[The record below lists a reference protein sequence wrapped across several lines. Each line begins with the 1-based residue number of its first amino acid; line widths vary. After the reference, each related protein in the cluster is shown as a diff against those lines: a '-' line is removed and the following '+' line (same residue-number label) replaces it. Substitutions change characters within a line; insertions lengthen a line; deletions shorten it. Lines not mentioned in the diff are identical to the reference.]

1 MTKKN
6 NRKSDLKESTRQTPY
21 DVRVEGT
28 LASARTPKVKTVRKA
43 TPAETKANNEASVR
57 FAKAA
62 AELRHLLPLF
72 DAELEEMNRGKRG
85 RPFEFCDSMIFWIL
99 TLMTLNGSTFREAAG
114 YAEGRFAEHS
124 RASPSYSRLFERVRD
139 MLTKAMEASDGIL
152 ASGSITDGSGRV
164 RRLGIDSSGF
174 SLSDSPLWREVK
186 WGTGNDHKGWL
197 KLHALSDVDSGEIV
211 AYAITTDKVGDAPL
225 LEVLLAKAVGSG
237 CKVSELYADGAY
249 SSVRNFQFVCGKLH
263 TKFVTS
269 FKKNTRPAN
278 NGSVDRGE
286 ATRLWCSL
294 PYEEWVVVSGY
305 GTRWKCE
312 CTFSDIKRMFG
323 EECVAKTVDG
333 AVRRLMCKV
342 IVHNGYK
349 ALRYGIL
356 TENAQACA

>member
-1 MTKKN
+1 M
-6 NRKSDLKESTRQTPY
+6 
-21 DVRVEGT
+21 
-28 LASARTPKVKTVRKA
+28 
-43 TPAETKANNEASVR
+43 
-57 FAKAA
+57 
-62 AELRHLLPLF
+62 
-72 DAELEEMNRGKRG
+72 
-85 RPFEFCDSMIFWIL
+85 
-99 TLMTLNGSTFREAAG
+99 
-114 YAEGRFAEHS
+114 
-124 RASPSYSRLFERVRD
+124 RD
-139 MLTKAMEASDGIL
+139 MLTKAMEDSDGIL

-225 LEVLLAKAVGSG
+225 LKVLLAKAVGSG
-237 CKVSELYADGAY
+237 CKVSELYADGVY
-249 SSVRNFQFVCGKLH
+249 SSVRNFRFVCGELH
-263 TKFVTS
+263 TKFITS
-269 FKKNTRPAN
+269 FKKNTRPTN

-305 GTRWKCE
+305 GIRWKCE
-312 CTFSDIKRMFG
+312 FTFSDIKRMFG